1 MPLNTRSHIDLLPS
15 EQGKGEGG
23 GGEVG
28 RAGGEALL
36 AADVKYYKCWCSK
49 IFERAAHT
57 TR

>member
-15 EQGKGEGG
+15 EQGKGE
-23 GGEVG
+23 VG
-28 RAGGEALL
+28 RVGGEALL